1 VVQLDTFIVGPRS
14 LTGDMSNRDVDY
26 RSEGPQ
32 PHMIDLS
39 FPKRVFVSVSLE
51 LAVSSGSREVEQP
64 VCPCMLWRRDANR
77 AGSTCFLLVL
87 PTLSPVTDHR
97 PSCCS

>member
-1 VVQLDTFIVGPRS
+1 MVQLDTFIVGPRS

-64 VCPCMLWRRDANR
+64 VCPCEPCKGGMLIERDQPASCASCRR
-77 AGSTCFLLVL
+77 
-87 PTLSPVTDHR
+87 
-97 PSCCS
+97 